1 VRPDSLLHSE
11 EAVRPLAATIRHEDI
26 ATFIRDNLPVVTVPG
41 VPEIRLHKAAPDSG
55 LRRLAKADAGF
66 GSPYWAYHWA
76 GGLALARHL
85 LDHPERVAGKKV
97 IDLGA
102 GGGLVGIAA
111 AKAGAACV
119 IAVEIDPYAVASLP
133 LNAALNLVEIGI
145 VAEDIVAGPPP
156 AADMMLVGDL
166 FYAADLAARVSGF
179 LDRCSAQGMD
189 VLVGDP
195 WRSFLPRER
204 LRQIAL
210 YPVAE
215 TGSGPGKSAGVFE
228 WIAAGLQHPA

>member
-1 VRPDSLLHSE
+1 VRPDILLHSE
-11 EAVRPLAATIRHEDI
+11 EAIEPLAAAARDADV

-55 LRRLAKADAGF
+55 LRRLAEADAGF

-76 GGLALARHL
+76 GGLALARYV

-97 IDLGA
+97 VDLGA

-119 IAVEIDPYAVASLP
+119 IAVEIDPYAVASLQ
-133 LNAALNLVEIGI
+133 LNAARNRVEIAV
-145 VAEDIVAGPPP
+145 VAENIVAGPPP

-166 FYAADLAARVSGF
+166 FYAADLAARVSGL
-179 LDRCSAQGMD
+179 LDRCSAQGAD

-204 LRQIAL
+204 LREIAL
-210 YPVAE
+210 YPVTE
-215 TGSGPGKSAGVFE
+215 TGSGSGKTAGVFE
-228 WIAAGLQHPA
+228 WIAAGLPHPA

>member
-1 VRPDSLLHSE
+1 MRPGTLLPSQE
-11 EAVRPLAATIRHEDI
+11 TDRPLVATTRSEDI

-55 LRRLAKADAGF
+55 LRRLAETDAGF

-76 GGLALARHL
+76 GGLALARYL

-97 IDLGA
+97 VDLGA

-119 IAVEIDPYAVASLP
+119 IAVEIDPYAVAALR
-133 LNAALNLVEIGI
+133 LNAALNLVEIG
-145 VAEDIVAGPPP
+145 VMAEDIVAGPPP

-166 FYAADLAARVSGF
+166 FYAADLAARVSGS
-179 LDRCSAQGMD
+179 LDRCGARGMD

-195 WRSFLPRER
+195 WRSFLPCDR
-204 LRQIAL
+204 LHEIAL
-210 YPVAE
+210 LPVTE
-215 TGSGPGKSAGVFE
+215 TASGSGKIAGVFE
-228 WIAAGLQHPA
+228 WRAGGLPHPA